1 MEEVRVKADVNPL
14 YRRLYLR
21 LVIAFERRK
30 ETETERKL
38 EDFEQSA

>member
-30 ETETERKL
+30 ETERKL